1 MNIELLWP
9 LVTIAALLFT
19 QFIKSRVRPAYWK
32 TKTGH
37 QVLRLI
43 PVAFGA
49 LCCAVLGTLGVI
61 NAAKLDVDVLFGAGM
76 GATAIALF
84 HGGKAVQK

>member
-1 MNIELLWP
+1 MKIELLWP
-9 LVTIAALLFT
+9 MITIAALLFT
-19 QFIKSRVRPAYWK
+19 QFVKGKVKPSYWQ
-32 TKTGH
+32 TETGTH
-37 QVLRLI
+37 VLRLI

-49 LCCAVLGTLGVI
+49 LVCAALGFVGV
-61 NAAKLDVDVLFGAGM
+61 AGAHSLDIDALLGAGM